1 MNLKETISATA
12 RNLFMKCGVRGASM
26 DDISKELS
34 VSKKTLYTEFED
46 KNSLVESV
54 VIGELQRI
62 DSVIDDIL
70 ESGVNPVQQVFN
82 ISKAMIE
89 TRKQENPSFMHD
101 LRKYHP
107 SVFDKLM
114 AHRDDRSYKIV
125 VNNLRAGQKQGF
137 YRLDFDV
144 EIISHIYINTCYE
157 LFNPVEYPMG
167 NKSVEELY
175 KQHLTYHFRGI
186 LNTKGLEEFKKTLW

>member
-12 RNLFMKCGVRGASM
+12 RNLFMKCGVRGSSM

-54 VIGELQRI
+54 VTGELSRI

-89 TRKQENPSFMHD
+89 TRKQENPNFMHD

-107 SVFDKLM
+107 SVFEKLM

-125 VNNLRAGQKQGF
+125 VNNLRAGQEQGF

-144 EIISHIYINTCYE
+144 EIISHIYINTCY
-157 LFNPVEYPMG
+157 
-167 NKSVEELY
+167 
-175 KQHLTYHFRGI
+175 
-186 LNTKGLEEFKKTLW
+186 